1 MVPAFLFPDSIAC
14 EDGHGAETSLGDSRG
29 RSLLLTLGI
38 TRILEQESL
47 DVSIW
52 GSADGHAWQLLASF
66 PRKFYCGIY
75 SLMLDLSRRCEI
87 RYLRAHWRMG
97 RWGGGESKPL
107 AGFYLSLCPNGSPAK
122 LTSRAHSRRLR
133 ASVAEEA
140 KIQVSGAA

>member
-1 MVPAFLFPDSIAC
+1 MVPAFLFPDSIAR

-38 TRILEQESL
+38 TRIVEQESL

-75 SLMLDLSRRCEI
+75 SLILDLSRRCEI

-107 AGFYLSLCPNGSPAK
+107 AGFYLI
-122 LTSRAHSRRLR
+122 
-133 ASVAEEA
+133 AEEA
-140 KIQVSGAA
+140 KMQVAGAAGRRD

>member
-1 MVPAFLFPDSIAC
+1 MVPAFLFPDGIAR

-38 TRILEQESL
+38 TRIVEQESL

-107 AGFYLSLCPNGSPAK
+107 AGFYLSLRPNRSPTN
-122 LTSRAHSRRLR
+122 LTSRARSRRLP
-133 ASVAEEA
+133 ASVTEEA
-140 KIQVSGAA
+140 KIHVSGAA